1 MLHKFTH
8 NGLAFEIALS
18 EGQTPEQAQHEH
30 LLRVDPNYRWLAFRR
45 AVLASPEY
53 VLAVSLASQNPSI
66 AVADSKLNSAID
78 FCCHGGVEPEEI
90 AAFQSAIA
98 LYFAQLDI
106 IGTPESEAI
115 KNALIETA
123 QNHFIAL

>member
-1 MLHKFTH
+1 MLHKFIH
-8 NGLAFEIALS
+8 GGLAFETALS
-18 EGQTPEQAQHEH
+18 EGQTPEQVQHEH
-30 LLRVDPNYRWLAFRR
+30 LLRVDSAYQWLSFRR

-53 VLAVSLASQNPSI
+53 ALAVSLALQNPSI

-98 LYFAQLDI
+98 FYFAQLDL
-106 IGTPESEAI
+106 IGTAETESI
-115 KNALIETA
+115 KAALIETA